1 MKRKVQNKTEGLV
14 ENCSIPAV
22 GGSFPSREW
31 LMDVIDEVVD
41 NNQTLDS
48 ENIADSIIE
57 QWEKENESF

>member
-1 MKRKVQNKTEGLV
+1 MKRKVQNKTEELV
-14 ENCSIPAV
+14 ENCSIPA

-41 NNQTLDS
+41 NNQTLGS